1 MEGWGPFTALN
12 PIAECIFLEPKY
24 PNVTILKIA
33 SLILGSIVA
42 GLYSLFMSSNE
53 RRRDDC
59 FIGLDDLSRS
69 RSPFNYKSWLAGV
82 TLEGIGS
89 FYLTLIFA
97 LSGSLNS
104 DAWPLAVGAA
114 VTSLTFLSLGGYY
127 NPAVVLAFYLSDRNC
142 PNPSMSTFSMISY
155 LSSQLIWAMVRAKY

>member
-24 PNVTILKIA
+24 PNVAILKIA

-53 RRRDDC
+53 RRRDDY
-59 FIGLDDLSRS
+59 FIGLADLSRNQ
-69 RSPFNYKSWLAGV
+69 SPFSYKSWLVGV

-89 FYLTLIFA
+89 FYLTLIFG

-114 VTSLTFLSLGGYY
+114 VTSLTFLSLGGYF

-155 LSSQLIWAMVRAKY
+155 LLSQLIWAVVRAKY